1 MRKGFAPMSNQPSP
15 TTFSAAEL
23 HRQREAVLRQLARM
37 LRKRRSRRNPLRRA
51 RIFRYN
57 TTE

>member
-1 MRKGFAPMSNQPSP
+1 MSNQPSP

-37 LRKRRSRRNPLRRA
+37 LRKKKKSPKPA
-51 RIFRYN
+51 AQG
-57 TTE
+57 